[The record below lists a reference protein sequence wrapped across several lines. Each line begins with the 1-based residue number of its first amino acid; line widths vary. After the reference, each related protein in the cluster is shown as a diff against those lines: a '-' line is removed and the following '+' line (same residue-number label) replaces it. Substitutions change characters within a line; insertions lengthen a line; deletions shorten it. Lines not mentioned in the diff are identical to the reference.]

1 MIRKAEKKDC
11 KAMMDLI
18 HELAIFEKAGDE
30 VVLTLDQ
37 FIEDGFGDKP
47 VWGAFVAE
55 IDGGIV
61 GMSLYYDR
69 YSTWKGRRLYL
80 EDLVVT
86 EKCVE
91 KTLENNY
98 LTPLWNT
105 EKPMDIPGWFF
116 KF

>member
-1 MIRKAEKKDC
+1 
-11 KAMMDLI
+11 MMELI
-18 HELAIFEKAGDE
+18 HELAVFEKAGDE

-37 FIEDGFGDKP
+37 FIEDGFGNNP

-69 YSTWKGRRLYL
+69 YSTWKGRRHYL

-86 EKCVE
+86 EKMRGKKIE
-91 KTLENNY
+91 KQLFDATL
-98 LTPLWNT
+98 
-105 EKPMDIPGWFF
+105 
-116 KF
+116 